1 MESHTLQVCTLLPP
15 RLGCVTLGT
24 IPNCSGLF
32 FHLSS
37 HDSSGTYFLGLSESS
52 RDGALKAVSTVAAL
66 WEDL

>member
-37 HDSSGTYFLGLSESS
+37 HDSSGTYFLGLSES
-52 RDGALKAVSTVAAL
+52 
-66 WEDL
+66 